1 MSDLPEALGTQA
13 AAEALSDLL
22 LAAPAS
28 FAAVLL
34 SVALPLLFL
43 VSLLPVT
50 VVVVSAVVDTSDDLF
65 SVCPPVFSLVL
76 VPLSLAV
83 APVATAAVDPTADV
97 FSIFSLVFV
106 GVTVVIDC
114 SS

>member
-28 FAAVLL
+28 FEAVLL
-34 SVALPLLFL
+34 SVAVLLLFF
-43 VSLLPVT
+43 VSLLAVT
-50 VVVVSAVVDTSDDLF
+50 VVSAPAVVGTSDDLF

-76 VPLSLAV
+76 VPLSVAV

-97 FSIFSLVFV
+97 FSIFSLVL
-106 GVTVVIDC
+106 VVIDC
-114 SS
+114 